1 MEIRLRSTVRGRVHP
16 GNLQHSLCPG
26 ISMSLSTTGACR
38 AAQCTGS
45 AILLRAL
52 LFGAALVSAASA
64 HAQSGAWIAN
74 RWTFEATPYLWA
86 AGIKGD
92 TQVGSLPSI
101 SVDVPFSDILSN
113 LDFAAMGTFEA
124 RKGRWGFLFDAVYLK
139 LSTSATAMRTGPGP
153 IGATPTAAAD
163 LRLEQTLLT
172 GAVVYRVIES
182 PTAIDVLGGLR
193 YTKVDVSGDI
203 NASLF
208 ALTGTV
214 QRSGDKD
221 WADPI
226 VGFRVVHRISDR
238 WSLDGY
244 ADVGGF
250 GVGSELTW
258 QVAAGVNYMISRTFT
273 ARGGYRVLK
282 VDYDKDGVVYDMKT
296 SGPYIGVG
304 IRF

>member
-1 MEIRLRSTVRGRVHP
+1 
-16 GNLQHSLCPG
+16 
-26 ISMSLSTTGACR
+26 MSRSTTGCR
-38 AAQCTGS
+38 TARRAGIAT
-45 AILLRAL
+45 LRAL
-52 LFGAALVSAASA
+52 LVAAGLASTFSAY
-64 HAQSGAWIAN
+64 AQSGAWMAD

-92 TQVGSLPSI
+92 TQVGSLPST

-124 RKGRWGFLFDAVYLK
+124 RKGRWGFLFDAVYMK
-139 LSTSATAMRTGPGP
+139 LSASATAMRTGPGP
-153 IGATPTAAAD
+153 IGATLTATAG
-163 LRLEQTLLT
+163 LKLEQTLLT
-172 GAVVYRVIES
+172 GAAVYRVIEG

-193 YTKVDVSGDI
+193 YTKLDVSADI

-208 ALTGTV
+208 GQTGIAS
-214 QRSGDKD
+214 RSGDKD
-221 WADPI
+221 WTDPI
-226 VGFRVVHRISDR
+226 VGFRVLHRIADR

-250 GVGSELTW
+250 GVGSDLTW
-258 QVAAGVNYMISRTFT
+258 QVAAGVNYEISRTLT
-273 ARGGYRVLK
+273 ARGGYRILK

-296 SGPYIGVG
+296 SGIYLGLG

>member
-1 MEIRLRSTVRGRVHP
+1 PTGGCRTAR
-16 GNLQHSLCPG
+16 CAG
-26 ISMSLSTTGACR
+26 I
-38 AAQCTGS
+38 
-45 AILLRAL
+45 AILQRAL
-52 LFGAALVSAASA
+52 LFAAVLASASSA
-64 HAQSGAWIAN
+64 HAQSGAWMAD

-92 TQVGSLPSI
+92 TQVGSLPST

-139 LSTSATAMRTGPGP
+139 LSPSATARRTGPGP
-153 IGATPTAAAD
+153 IGATLTATAD
-163 LRLEQTLLT
+163 LKLEQTMLT
-172 GAVVYRVIES
+172 GAVVYRVIEG
-182 PTAIDVLGGLR
+182 PTAFDVLGGLR
-193 YTKVDVSGDI
+193 YTKLDLSAEI

-208 ALTGTV
+208 ALTGTA

-221 WADPI
+221 WTDPI
-226 VGFRVVHRISDR
+226 VGLRAVHRIADR

-250 GVGSELTW
+250 GVSSDITW
-258 QVAAGVNYMISRTFT
+258 QLSAGVNYEISRTFT
-273 ARGGYRVLK
+273 ARGGYRILK
-282 VDYDKDGVVYDMKT
+282 VDYDKGGVVYDMKT
-296 SGPYIGVG
+296 SGIYFGLG